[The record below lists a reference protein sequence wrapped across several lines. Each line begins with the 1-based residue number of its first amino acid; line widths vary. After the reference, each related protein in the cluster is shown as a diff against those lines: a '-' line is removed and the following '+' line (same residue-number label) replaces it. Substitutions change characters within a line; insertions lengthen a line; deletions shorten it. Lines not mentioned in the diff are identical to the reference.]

1 MDACRASAP
10 STALVPPSRVET
22 GEVRAY
28 VRTNASVW
36 CSRDLQRMPR
46 MSYRDYP
53 DSRPYD
59 DRDIY
64 GPGVYGALVE
74 TSRTGRALD
83 G

>member
-1 MDACRASAP
+1 MQ
-10 STALVPPSRVET
+10 T
-22 GEVRAY
+22 Y
-28 VRTNASVW
+28 ASVW
-36 CSRDLQRMPR
+36 CSQGLQRMPR

-74 TSRTGRALD
+74 ESMTGTALEC
-83 G
+83 